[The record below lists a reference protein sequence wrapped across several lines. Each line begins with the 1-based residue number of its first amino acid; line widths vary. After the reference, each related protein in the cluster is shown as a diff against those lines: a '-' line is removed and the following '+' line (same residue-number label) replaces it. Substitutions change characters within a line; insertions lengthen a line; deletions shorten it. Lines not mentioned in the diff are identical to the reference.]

1 MGCYDSAPR
10 EGCYQGFG
18 FRLRSHPANLQVW
31 FPPFPSEGTGARHT
45 CPAQAR
51 QGLSAP
57 RCASQTSFHPPTHPQ
72 VVLTCPRVSC
82 ERQGSLQQW
91 PIGMAPAGVRRVLC
105 HSVPSRL
112 AGWQRDAPGTVRL
125 GLHAARVGGASSPPP
140 SMACI
145 SGRLKCREP
154 IVIGGYDQP
163 QLSRGAVADKRT
175 EATRRYGCNLS
186 SNGQRVG
193 RERATPALSRGSAV
207 ESREGFA

>member
-72 VVLTCPRVSC
+72 VVLTCP
-82 ERQGSLQQW
+82 
-91 PIGMAPAGVRRVLC
+91 VRRLIVTSGGRIRRIRDGC
-105 HSVPSRL
+105 PAWISRRRRRRL
-112 AGWQRDAPGTVRL
+112 SEQEGASRTWSAVAASSIRDAGRMGTRQYVP
-125 GLHAARVGGASSPPP
+125 AFAMATDTYPRVGTGPLFVERRVR
-140 SMACI
+140 
-145 SGRLKCREP
+145 GR
-154 IVIGGYDQP
+154 Q
-163 QLSRGAVADKRT
+163 
-175 EATRRYGCNLS
+175 
-186 SNGQRVG
+186 
-193 RERATPALSRGSAV
+193 
-207 ESREGFA
+207 